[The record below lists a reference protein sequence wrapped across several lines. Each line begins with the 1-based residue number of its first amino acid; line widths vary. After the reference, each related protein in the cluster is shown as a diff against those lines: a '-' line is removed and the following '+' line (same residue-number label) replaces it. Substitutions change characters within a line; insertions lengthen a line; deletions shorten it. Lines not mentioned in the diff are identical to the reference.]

1 MNASD
6 MKQNDE
12 VLRKPSLIA
21 GTTKKMA
28 LTYVGGTVCAA
39 AVVIIDSLVAG
50 VSIGEEALAAIAAAG
65 PLLALTQILHCLL
78 GFGVDKLMVQAIGEG
93 KRKEADRI
101 FGAVLIAVTVVFLLV
116 FVMLILI
123 ERPLLESIMGVN
135 PSLIDMVIDYTVP
148 LFATAVVFEVFLC
161 IERAFRIDGRAKLF
175 SKRAIVTNVAN
186 ILFDILMVSVLG
198 LGVSGLAWASVISS
212 AIGYTV
218 SLSHF
223 FSKKRTVT
231 PDFSVISSP
240 GELLSYVKSDIRLGS
255 SATLDEV
262 MNAVALAA
270 QTAAIGVVGGPGGLA
285 IWAVYKSLRGVV
297 SAVGNGVSA
306 SVSVHA
312 GLLYGQGD
320 YDGVR
325 YSVKMGVRIALMI
338 SLGAVLFVL
347 LLADPISVVYGLD
360 PGIQALSAQCLRIGC
375 AVFPA
380 IAFLMVVT
388 SYLPAVDK
396 VKLANV
402 FVLVQYGLTIIPAI
416 FGYTLGLPSFF
427 GSYVGAVWFAALA
440 LIVVMVRNR
449 HWFLP
454 ERNPQTIAEYSIQLN
469 PDQISALSA
478 DVNEWMAGFAY
489 PASLCSKAAL
499 VAEDCMCLIAQHNR
513 SAETHADI
521 GFKRHEGGVKITV
534 IDDGSPYNP
543 ITSPTGED
551 LDTPGTL
558 EAIVVLGFTA
568 DAEYDRVLDLNL
580 LSLLVKPT
588 TAMRA
593 SQDGEA
599 HDGSSL

>member
-1 MNASD
+1 MSAPENRQSG
-6 MKQNDE
+6 E

-21 GTTKKMA
+21 GTTRKMA

-78 GFGVDKLMVQAIGEG
+78 GYGIDKLMVQAIGEG
-93 KRKEADRI
+93 KRKKADRI

-116 FVMLILI
+116 FVLLILI
-123 ERPLLESIMGVN
+123 ERPLLELVMAVN
-135 PSLIDMVIDYTVP
+135 PNLIDMVIDYTVP

-175 SKRAIVTNVAN
+175 SKRAIVTNIAN
-186 ILFDILMVSVLG
+186 ILLDILMVSVLG

-212 AIGYTV
+212 AIGYAV

-223 FSKKRTVT
+223 LSKKRTVS
-231 PDFSVISSP
+231 PDLSVLSSP

-262 MNAVALAA
+262 MSAVALAA
-270 QTAAIGVVGGPGGLA
+270 QTAAIGAVGGPGGLA

-297 SAVGNGVSA
+297 VAVGNGVSA

-312 GLLYGQGD
+312 GLLFGQGD

-338 SLGAVLFVL
+338 SFGAVLLVL

-360 PGIQALSAQCLRIGC
+360 PDIQVLGALCLRIGC

-380 IAFLMVVT
+380 IAFLAVVA

-396 VKLANV
+396 VNLANR
-402 FVLVQYGLTIIPAI
+402 FVLVQHGLTIIPAV

-427 GSYVGAVWFAALA
+427 ASYVGAVWFAALVM
-440 LIVVMVRNR
+440 IVFMAHNR
-449 HWFLP
+449 HWFVP
-454 ERNPQTIAEYSIQLN
+454 ERNPETIAEYSIQLN
-469 PDQISALSA
+469 PDQISSLSS
-478 DVNEWMAGFAY
+478 DVNEWLAGLAY

-499 VAEDCMCLIAQHNR
+499 VTEDCMCLIAQHN
-513 SAETHADI
+513 SNEETHADI
-521 GFKRHEGGVKITV
+521 TFKRRENDVLITV
-534 IDDGSPYNP
+534 IDDGLPHNP
-543 ITSPTGED
+543 IISPDGGN
-551 LDTPGTL
+551 LDAPGTL

-568 DAEYDRVLDLNL
+568 DAEYDRVLDLNF

-588 TAMRA
+588 AAVRTG
-593 SQDGEA
+593 QDEEA
-599 HDGSSL
+599 QNGPGL

>member
-1 MNASD
+1 MNR
-6 MKQNDE
+6 KQNKKT
-12 VLRKPSLIA
+12 LRKSALIA

-50 VSIGEEALAAIAAAG
+50 ISIGEEALAAIAAAG
-65 PLLALTQILHCLL
+65 PLLALGQILHCLL
-78 GFGVDKLMVQAIGEG
+78 GFGIDKLMVQAIGEG

-101 FGAVLIAVTVVFLLV
+101 FGAVLIAVAVVFLVV
-116 FVMLILI
+116 FIGLILV
-123 ERPLLESIMGVN
+123 ERPLLQLIMSN
-135 PSLIDMVIDYTVP
+135 PTLIDMVIDYTVP
-148 LFATAVVFEVFLC
+148 QFALSAVFEVCLC

-175 SKRAIVTNVAN
+175 SKRAIVTNIAN
-186 ILFDILMVSVLG
+186 ISLDILMVSVLD

-478 DVNEWMAGFAY
+478 DVDDWMTRLAY
-489 PASLCSKAAL
+489 PELLCSKVAL
-499 VAEDCMCLIAQHNR
+499 VVEDCMCLITQHNQNK
-513 SAETHADI
+513 ETHADI
-521 GFKRHEGGVKITV
+521 SFRRRENDVLITV
-534 IDDGSPYNP
+534 IDDGAPNSP
-543 ITSPTGED
+543 IAASAEED
-551 LDTPGTL
+551 WDKPGVL
-558 EAIVVLGFTA
+558 ETIVVLGFTA

-580 LSLLVKPT
+580 LTLLVKPS
-588 TAMRA
+588 AAIRA
-593 SQDGEA
+593 IRPEA
-599 HDGSSL
+599 SE